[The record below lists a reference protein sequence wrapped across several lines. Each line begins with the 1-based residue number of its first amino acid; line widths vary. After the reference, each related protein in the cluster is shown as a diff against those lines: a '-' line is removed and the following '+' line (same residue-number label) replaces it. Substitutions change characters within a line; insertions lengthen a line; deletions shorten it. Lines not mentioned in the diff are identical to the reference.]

1 MTNTVYLD
9 GIPLED
15 DEIGA
20 VSEEY
25 AIPYD
30 VVAELLAQ
38 YRSGKEINSN
48 AYSGVVKNRV
58 NGFISMLSR
67 EVTDGLEAEAFANLE
82 VVSKVDVAAVLSDP
96 EQIDDKEQDIAALMQ
111 IVTDPISEH
120 FVIREGGQ
128 ATLRMDNPPSLE
140 QAYKVIDRIFVA
152 RDVTEKIDDYS
163 TWLLGSITSELE
175 NHFGNQFDV
184 SQVIEVSDK
193 AYNTIVTAVSVFKE
207 YNGRK
212 FNLSFSHHK
221 EAFYSKIE
229 KADKDL
235 ILKKAEEIGLSA
247 KNVRSLASICKKL
260 GNSVIVDLTSKDQV
274 DDLIAACK
282 DASVDYVTCDEN
294 NLWKR
299 TKSMTEPTAA
309 IVINLKTNV
318 IKIDGKEQ
326 KLKVKD

>member
-67 EVTDGLEAEAFANLE
+67 EVTDGVEAEAFANLE

>member
-1 MTNTVYLD
+1 MSDTIYFD
-9 GIPLED
+9 GLPID
-15 DEIGA
+15 DEDIAGI
-20 VSEEY
+20 SEEY
-25 AIPYD
+25 MVPFD
-30 VVAELLAQ
+30 VVSEITAQ
-38 YRSGKEINSN
+38 YRNGKEVNSS
-48 AYSGVVKNRV
+48 AYSGVLKTRVDAFISNLSRTPTHDLEVLDESSYPITIGDQSEVKN
-58 NGFISMLSR
+58 N
-67 EVTDGLEAEAFANLE
+67 
-82 VVSKVDVAAVLSDP
+82 
-96 EQIDDKEQDIAALMQ
+96 DIAAIMS

-128 ATLRMDNPPSLE
+128 ATLRQDNLPTLE

-152 RDVTEKIDDYS
+152 RETTDKIDDYS

-184 SQVIEVSDK
+184 SQVMEISDK

-221 EAFYSKIE
+221 EAFYSKIAPE
-229 KADKDL
+229 DKDL

-247 KNVRSLASICKKL
+247 KNVRSLASICKKM
-260 GNSVIVDLTSKDQV
+260 GNSVIVDITTKSQV

-282 DASVDYVTCDEN
+282 DASVDYVTCDED

-299 TKSMTEPTAA
+299 TKSMTEPEAK
-309 IVINLKTNV
+309 IVINLKANTV
-318 IKIDGKEQ
+318 KVDGKEI
-326 KLKVKD
+326 KITGKS

>member
-1 MTNTVYLD
+1 MTDTVYLD
-9 GIPLED
+9 GIPLEND
-15 DEIGA
+15 DIGA
-20 VSEEY
+20 VSVEY
-25 AIPYD
+25 SIPYD
-30 VVAELLAQ
+30 VIAELLAQ
-38 YRSGKEINSN
+38 YRNGKELTGN
-48 AYSGVVKNRV
+48 AYSGVIKKRV
-58 NGFISMLSR
+58 EDFISLLTR
-67 EVTDGLEAEAFANLE
+67 EPEQCLEEPQFTE
-82 VVSKVDVAAVLSDP
+82 VHVVSKVDVTAVLSHPD
-96 EQIDDKEQDIAALMQ
+96 QIDDKRQDVAALMQ

-120 FVIREGGQ
+120 FIIRDGGQ
-128 ATLRMDNPPSLE
+128 AEMRADNPPTLE

-152 RDVTEKIDDYS
+152 REVTDKIDDYS

-175 NHFGNQFDV
+175 NYFGNQFDV

-229 KADKDL
+229 KEDKDL

-247 KNVRSLASICKKL
+247 KNVRSLASICKKI
-260 GNSVIVDLTSKDQV
+260 GNSVIVDLSSKDQAI
-274 DDLIAACK
+274 DLIAACK

-299 TKSMTEPTAA
+299 TKSMTEPTAE

-318 IKIDGKEQ
+318 IKINGKEH
-326 KLKVKD
+326 KIRTKD

>member
-38 YRSGKEINSN
+38 YRNGKELNSN

-67 EVTDGLEAEAFANLE
+67 DVADSLEAEAFVNLE

-235 ILKKAEEIGLSA
+235 ILTKAEEIGLSA

-260 GNSVIVDLTSKDQV
+260 GNSVIVDLKSKDQV

-326 KLKVKD
+326 KLRMKD

>member
-67 EVTDGLEAEAFANLE
+67 EVTNGLEAEAFANLE

-96 EQIDDKEQDIAALMQ
+96 EQIDDKKQDIAALMQ

>member
-67 EVTDGLEAEAFANLE
+67 EVTDGLETEAFANLE

>member
-67 EVTDGLEAEAFANLE
+67 EVTNGLEAEAFANLE

>member
-67 EVTDGLEAEAFANLE
+67 EVADGLEAEAFANLE

>member
-38 YRSGKEINSN
+38 YRSGKEINGN
-48 AYSGVVKNRV
+48 AYSGVMKNRV

-67 EVTDGLEAEAFANLE
+67 EAAEGLEAEAFANLE

-318 IKIDGKEQ
+318 IKINGKEQ

>member
-38 YRSGKEINSN
+38 YRSGKEINGN

-67 EVTDGLEAEAFANLE
+67 EVAGGLEAEAFANLE

-318 IKIDGKEQ
+318 IKINGKEQ

>member
-30 VVAELLAQ
+30 VVSELLAQ
-38 YRSGKEINSN
+38 YRSGKEINGN

-67 EVTDGLEAEAFANLE
+67 EVAEGLEAEAFANLE

>member
-67 EVTDGLEAEAFANLE
+67 EVTEGVEAEAFANLE

-229 KADKDL
+229 KADKDI

>member
-67 EVTDGLEAEAFANLE
+67 EVAEGVEAEAFANLE

>member
-30 VVAELLAQ
+30 VVSELLAQ
-38 YRSGKEINSN
+38 YRSGKEINGN

-67 EVTDGLEAEAFANLE
+67 EVAGGLEAEAFANLE

-318 IKIDGKEQ
+318 IKINGKEQ

>member
-67 EVTDGLEAEAFANLE
+67 EVTDGVEAEAFANLE
-82 VVSKVDVAAVLSDP
+82 VVSKVDVAAVLNDP

-326 KLKVKD
+326 KLRMKD